1 MADDLFIQIVI
12 AIVAVAGLV
21 LSIFNFY
28 LQWRDNKPRIKV
40 TITSC
45 FVTTPGIETSP
56 LLLAFTALNIGKIPV
71 KLSSCGVNLPNGKIL
86 HLVGKDQY
94 SINQLPFTLMPGEDF
109 IIYREYETIVQNIR
123 SEGFRGIIKIIAF
136 YRDKIDNKYTSK
148 KTDINVFV

>member
-1 MADDLFIQIVI
+1 MADDLYIQIVI

-21 LSIFNFY
+21 LSIINFY
-28 LQWRDNKPRIKV
+28 IQWRDNKPRIKV

-71 KLSSCGVNLPNGKIL
+71 KLSSCGVNLPNSKIL
-86 HLVGKDQY
+86 HLVG
-94 SINQLPFTLMPGEDF
+94 INQYTINPLPFTLKPGENF
-109 IIYREYETIVQNIR
+109 ITYREYETIVQNIK

-136 YRDKIDNKYTSK
+136 YGDQIDNKYTGK
-148 KTDINVFV
+148 KTKINVFI